1 MRTCLLSKQCGM
13 KGSNQRSHQMV
24 RRSAV
29 ILLVTVLWSEAASVV
44 MAQELAAPD
53 LERAA
58 AAEVQRRE
66 AFGSLTRFGSVRVL
80 DANVAHPV
88 DLRSEAAPRG
98 RAVDGP
104 MADHQPDVGLNAVAR
119 SVNHELTDIAR
130 AFRRLDQ
137 SYAIR
142 GFQGCAASTAGS
154 VFVDW
159 RAKGIAPQHH
169 PMVLPPAPIIL
180 SQPKPMGCSAT
191 IGCCDSS
198 RFSESSLPLRCHGPA
213 VVYVHPI
220 PSAGKPCCESNAQS
234 PLPLST
240 SPTPLETRPP
250 ALP

>member
-1 MRTCLLSKQCGM
+1 
-13 KGSNQRSHQMV
+13 MV

-159 RAKGIAPQHH
+159 RAKGGRPQDCHA
-169 PMVLPPAPIIL
+169 VLPPDPIVLGHPKTISCCPKCGNNFQHHFVKGGVLRGYQSAVIEVQPSQHCQDVLPSQSSSQRCGTLPLPMLIEQRTPTPII
-180 SQPKPMGCSAT
+180 
-191 IGCCDSS
+191 
-198 RFSESSLPLRCHGPA
+198 GPA
-213 VVYVHPI
+213 P
-220 PSAGKPCCESNAQS
+220 AS
-234 PLPLST
+234 P
-240 SPTPLETRPP
+240 R
-250 ALP
+250 